1 MHLGNPHFSLWEI
14 AQEIFV
20 AIVVT
25 FKNLFT
31 LGTCFQVFY
40 SISILW
46 LHMASNAQSLVN
58 YLEKIIMATN
68 SSGLTWIQP
77 ICQEQRERERRE
89 RQRAR
94 INRWRASANFMQ
106 HLVTEFCVI
115 LLCFNGLFALE
126 LQNEIQLLS
135 IKIFLLSLAGF
146 LLDFGWEMCCLTKSS
161 CKSLLSKKYN
171 ISILTLPAH
180 TASLAL
186 GKIQKLLAGQT
197 GDFGKWIK
205 IRFLQKFLLKAHY
218 YRACH
223 IL

>member
-1 MHLGNPHFSLWEI
+1 MCPLEAEYVIFSWQIVQCIWATRILVCGKSRKKFLWPLSSHSK
-14 AQEIFV
+14 
-20 AIVVT
+20 T
-25 FKNLFT
+25 CLLL

-46 LHMASNAQSLVN
+46 LHMANNAQSLVN
-58 YLEKIIMATN
+58 YLEKIVMATN

-135 IKIFLLSLAGF
+135 RFFCYPWLAF
-146 LLDFGWEMCCLTKSS
+146 YLIFGWEMCRLTKSS
-161 CKSLLSKKYN
+161 CKSLLSKKYIYIHFN
-171 ISILTLPAH
+171 TVSSH
-180 TASLAL
+180 C
-186 GKIQKLLAGQT
+186 K
-197 GDFGKWIK
+197 FGTWQNSEVGGWADRWFWKVN
-205 IRFLQKFLLKAHY
+205 
-218 YRACH
+218 
-223 IL
+223 

>member
-46 LHMASNAQSLVN
+46 LHMANNAQSLVN
-58 YLEKIIMATN
+58 YLEKIVMATN

-115 LLCFNGLFALE
+115 LLCFLHWNYKMKYSCY
-126 LQNEIQLLS
+126 QLR
-135 IKIFLLSLAGF
+135 FFCYPWLAF
-146 LLDFGWEMCCLTKSS
+146 YLIFGWEMCCLTKSS
-161 CKSLLSKKYN
+161 CKSLLSKKYIY

>member
-46 LHMASNAQSLVN
+46 LHMANNAQSLVN
-58 YLEKIIMATN
+58 YLEKIVMATN

-77 ICQEQRERERRE
+77 ICQEHRERERRE

-135 IKIFLLSLAGF
+135 IKIFCYPWLSFYLI
-146 LLDFGWEMCCLTKSS
+146 FGWEMCCLTKSS
-161 CKSLLSKKYN
+161 CKSLLSKKYIYIHFN
-171 ISILTLPAH
+171 
-180 TASLAL
+180 TASSHCKF
-186 GKIQKLLAGQT
+186 GTWQNSEVAGWA
-197 GDFGKWIK
+197 DRWFWKVN
-205 IRFLQKFLLKAHY
+205 
-218 YRACH
+218 
-223 IL
+223 